1 MGHKVKMLIEVD
13 CEDCA
18 FSLDDSDSVHWFSQE
33 ILMNN
38 TEDGALYL
46 HSNEI
51 GETVGRVRVLV
62 VHDWPPNNT
71 PNGQGKRLAE
81 SQSA

>member
-1 MGHKVKMLIEVD
+1 
-13 CEDCA
+13 
-18 FSLDDSDSVHWFSQE
+18 
-33 ILMNN
+33 MNN

-71 PNGQGKRLAE
+71 PNALSSAAAVGGRLRRMVRLI
-81 SQSA
+81 